1 MELRQLNY
9 FLAAAQTQNFIQAAE
24 LCSVAQSNLSR
35 QIAALE
41 AELKTE
47 LFKRAN
53 KRVSLTPA
61 GQEFANYVKEA
72 LGRLQAGQQFVNKLQ
87 TGETGLVRVGCVQPL
102 ASTFLPGILKRFGE
116 MYPAIKLR
124 VQIGRTDD
132 LMRLVEQNE
141 LDFGL
146 IFDPTVRPELLV
158 VKELFRQSLQ
168 LVAPEGHRLCEL
180 EPSKLTLERVAAEP
194 LIMLNEPSRLRRTV
208 NRIFAQRGL
217 SLEPKIEVNSSE
229 ILREL
234 VRQGAGVAI
243 MPPISM
249 KTKQAEDDLRLLP
262 ISDLAEEFI
271 FALVYRSFGATSVAA
286 RELIKRMVGDL
297 NNEVWIA
304 AYPG

>member
-102 ASTFLPGILKRFGE
+102 ASTFLPGILARFGE
-116 MYPAIKLR
+116 VYPEIKLR

-158 VKELFRQSLQ
+158 VEELFRQSLQ
-168 LVAPEGHRLCEL
+168 LVVPEGHRLCEV
-180 EPSKLTLERVAAEP
+180 EFSRLTLERVAAEP

-249 KTKQAEDDLRLLP
+249 KITQAEDDLRLLP
-262 ISDLAEEFI
+262 ISDMAEEFI
-271 FALVYRSFGATSVAA
+271 FALVYRSFGTTSVAA

-297 NNEVWIA
+297 NSKGVVLD
-304 AYPG
+304 